1 MKPRNVLMKQFSLW
15 ENHWMCA
22 SGIASARRP
31 IAAFVFF
38 LALCAG
44 STAAA
49 QTLSLYTVVDLSL
62 RNSPEIRMAEADV
75 RRAQAGLSESRDA
88 YKPGFTFGSNI
99 GYSYG
104 FPVGQPTVL
113 NVQSNSLAF
122 SFSQPDYIRSARA
135 SLASAQL
142 ALKDAQEK
150 VALEAAL
157 AYTELSTDQQELQ
170 TIKEQQALGDHLI
183 EIETDRVSAGLDSR
197 VEETR
202 ARLTN
207 AQLAVRQIQLQ
218 GHVEIFSQKLANL
231 TGLPLDRI
239 VAEPQS
245 IPAISPPQPV
255 TPAPAALDTA
265 SNGVQA
271 AYAAAKSKL
280 YVAFGDSRTI
290 DRPVLALGLNYSRFA
305 EFNNYQN
312 YYKEFQHNN
321 FGVGINITI
330 PLFDEAR
337 RAHARGSAAD
347 AAHATAEAD
356 HLRSQESEQR
366 LELSRNIQTLAA
378 EQRVAELQQQLAQDQ
393 LDAVTLELQNGTG
406 HPGAPPITPKD
417 EAQARIDERRYTI
430 DLLESKF
437 QLLQAELS
445 QLRANDQL
453 VTWATQIP
461 R

>member
-1 MKPRNVLMKQFSLW
+1 MIFSLL
-15 ENHWMCA
+15 
-22 SGIASARRP
+22 
-31 IAAFVFF
+31 AFVAI
-38 LALCAG
+38 LAG
-44 STAAA
+44 RSAAA

-62 RNSPEIRMAEADV
+62 KNSSEIRMAEADV
-75 RRAQAGLSESRDA
+75 RRAEAGLSESKDA

-113 NVQSNSLAF
+113 NVQSNSLVL

-135 SLASAQL
+135 ALNSAQL
-142 ALKDAQEK
+142 ALKDAQER

-170 TIKEQQALGDHLI
+170 AMKDQQALGDHLI
-183 EIETDRVSAGLDSR
+183 QIEADRVTAGLDTR
-197 VEETR
+197 VDETR
-202 ARLTN
+202 ARLIN

-218 GHVEIFSQKLANL
+218 GHADVLSQKIANL

-239 VAEPQS
+239 AADPQT
-245 IPAISPPQPV
+245 IPALSPLQPLK
-255 TPAPAALDTA
+255 PAPAALDTA
-265 SNGVQA
+265 SSGVQA
-271 AYAAAKSKL
+271 AYASAKSKL
-280 YVAFGDSRTI
+280 YVAFGDNRTV
-290 DRPVLALGLNYSRFA
+290 DRPILALGLNYSRFA

-321 FGVGINITI
+321 FGIGVNITI
-330 PLFDEAR
+330 PLFDESR
-337 RAHARGSAAD
+337 RAHARGSAAE
-347 AAHATAEAD
+347 AARANAEAD
-356 HLRSQESEQR
+356 HLRGQESEQR
-366 LELSRNIQTLAA
+366 LELSKNIQTLSAQ
-378 EQRVAELQQQLAQDQ
+378 QRVAELQQQLAQDQ

-453 VTWATQIP
+453 TLWATQIP